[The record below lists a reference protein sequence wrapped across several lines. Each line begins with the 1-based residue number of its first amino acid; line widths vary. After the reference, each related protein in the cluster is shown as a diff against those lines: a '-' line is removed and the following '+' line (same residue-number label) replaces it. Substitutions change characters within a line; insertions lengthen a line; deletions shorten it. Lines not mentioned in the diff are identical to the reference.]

1 MTNAHRQSLTRPLRH
16 EGRPATASLRSEDW
30 VWRAAVLTSFLL
42 TACPAASWAQAA
54 PPMKQGYWWYEAPKP
69 VAEAPS
75 GPDDLVKPLIPP
87 MTELATWTP
96 PRIRKLIEQ
105 QRDYAATVLTVD
117 AVADFWRLQDFAR
130 RKARAFAGVTQIAML
145 QHPELNAKSANP
157 MVGDARAG
165 LGASKDAAR
174 RGYLRSHA
182 AEFALVMFSR
192 TTCGYCRVQWPVI
205 QRFQEETGWQVTL
218 LDLDSR
224 PDLGP
229 RYGVEVTPT
238 TMVIR
243 RGSQQRMIIAAG
255 VETYPALSQTAY
267 QAVRLLR
274 GDIRPE
280 QFLTG
285 PGEDDGFFDALAN
298 GPLSPTDPRVA
309 GGDLV
314 PAADRRE
321 P

>member
-1 MTNAHRQSLTRPLRH
+1 MSFCLAALSFSALAHGKP
-16 EGRPATASLRSEDW
+16 
-30 VWRAAVLTSFLL
+30 
-42 TACPAASWAQAA
+42 QA
-54 PPMKQGYWWYEAPKP
+54 KQGYWWYELPKP
-69 VAEAPS
+69 SPEASPE
-75 GPDDLVKPLIPP
+75 DDVVVKPSIPA
-87 MTELATWTP
+87 MSELATWTP

-105 QRDYAATVLTVD
+105 QRDFAATVLTID

-130 RKARAFAGVTQIAML
+130 RKARAFAGITQIAML

-157 MVGDARAG
+157 MIGDARAE
-165 LGASKDAAR
+165 LSASKEATR
-174 RGYLRSHA
+174 RQYLRA
-182 AEFALVMFSR
+182 RAGEFALVMFSR
-192 TTCGYCRVQWPVI
+192 ATCGYCRVQWPVI

-218 LDLDSR
+218 LDLDGR
-224 PDLGP
+224 PELGQ

-243 RGSQQRMIIAAG
+243 RGSQQRMIIASG
-255 VETYPALSQTAY
+255 VETYPGIAQTAY
-267 QAVRLLR
+267 QAVRLLK

-298 GPLSPTDPRVA
+298 GPLSPTDPRVL

-314 PAADRRE
+314 PAADG
-321 P
+321 PQP